1 MGAWKSAIATIISF
15 QWISSENI
23 RRDKSNALHEGLTK
37 RRKIS
42 IASTSKWLALS
53 CNCIL
58 PQMPAMLFKSA
69 VFFALLRVYHLCNKS
84 QDSQRQVISSGS
96 LGITH
101 RMMMTSL
108 FCSDRSFAHYSSW
121 LIKISYIPLRDVDGL
136 TSSPFSSHSPSF
148 MVGTRISR
156 LLSMPMGRKS
166 CAAYRTLFCMSL
178 SLTYWLISCQIYSH
192 SHSYSHLHTC

>member
-1 MGAWKSAIATIISF
+1 MIRDKSCINMSMWRAWRVGAWKSAIATIISF

-42 IASTSKWLALS
+42 IASTLKWLALS

-69 VFFALLRVYHLCNKS
+69 VFFALLRGYHLCNKS

-121 LIKISYIPLRDVDGL
+121 LIKISYFPWKML
-136 TSSPFSSHSPSF
+136 TDSQVHPFLPILP
-148 MVGTRISR
+148 V
-156 LLSMPMGRKS
+156 L
-166 CAAYRTLFCMSL
+166 
-178 SLTYWLISCQIYSH
+178 W
-192 SHSYSHLHTC
+192 